1 MIKKILLPL
10 FFLSIGIV
18 VYSLVTATIER
29 TLFFHEEITRS
40 DDKYPFRNNSLRHL
54 TQEEINKLVLKYKN
68 ELTNLDY
75 LKSSTIALLSL
86 CGIIAL
92 SIIVFKP
99 DFSVKKFDGAIVMAA
114 YILLICTIFTIFKIF
129 IDGRFED
136 GHNATIGIRA
146 SIQIVLLII
155 TPLIFFTALKLN
167 KFEIRKNMHQA
178 KWISNLA
185 KVLTVLSGLIS
196 LIIGIGVLSTPDVSA
211 FAN

>member
-1 MIKKILLPL
+1 M
-10 FFLSIGIV
+10 
-18 VYSLVTATIER
+18 VTATIER
-29 TLFFHEEITRS
+29 TLFFHDEITRS

-54 TQEEINKLVLKYKN
+54 THEEITKLVLKYKN

-86 CGIIAL
+86 CGIIVL

-99 DFSVKKFDGAIVMAA
+99 DFSVKKFDGAIVMAT
-114 YILLICTIFTIFKIF
+114 YILLIFTIFTIFKIF

-146 SIQIVLLII
+146 LIEIVLLII

-167 KFEIRKNMHQA
+167 TFELRKNMHQA
-178 KWISNLA
+178 NWISNLA
-185 KVLTVLSGLIS
+185 KVLTVLSGLIA
-196 LIIGIGVLSTPDVSA
+196 LVIGIGFLSTPDVSA
-211 FAN
+211 LTN